1 MTLTTAV
8 SVNIYNQPFNLR
20 AHGDGEYV
28 RRIAEY
34 VDRRM
39 QEISAQTN
47 VLDYG
52 KLAVLA
58 ALNIAD
64 ELHRARQAD
73 EEQEQQ
79 IDAPA
84 APPPHDDAR
93 LPTDAHGTTEASAG
107 SAAEPT
113 TSRAGWSYADIFEEL
128 PERKDA
134 GERIS
139 QQVASKLRQYR
150 SYDNAGARQS
160 TDGEEGHE

>member
-1 MTLTTAV
+1 MTTAV

-20 AHGDGEYV
+20 ASGDGDYV

-34 VDRRM
+34 VDLRM
-39 QEISAQTN
+39 QEISAQTQ

-52 KLAVLA
+52 KIAVLA

-64 ELHRARQAD
+64 ELHRVRQAQEQPDSPAAAATPAGQTTPEASSPDAARQ
-73 EEQEQQ
+73 
-79 IDAPA
+79 
-84 APPPHDDAR
+84 
-93 LPTDAHGTTEASAG
+93 GN
-107 SAAEPT
+107 
-113 TSRAGWSYADIFEEL
+113 RAGWNYADIFEEL

-150 SYDNAGARQS
+150 SFDNAGGRQNP
-160 TDGEEGHE
+160 DGDDNAG